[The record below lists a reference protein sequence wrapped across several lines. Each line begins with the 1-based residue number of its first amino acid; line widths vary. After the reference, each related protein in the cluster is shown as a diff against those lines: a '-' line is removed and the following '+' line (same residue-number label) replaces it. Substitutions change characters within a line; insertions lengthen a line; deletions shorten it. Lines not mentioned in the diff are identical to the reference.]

1 MSPARSALTVRSS
14 YKFTSSF
21 YNLRS
26 CKQKVFHSQHFRSF
40 TNSASLENAH
50 AVRILEVGPRDG
62 LQNLKRSIATPI
74 KVQLIQKLAAA
85 GLRNIEATS
94 FVSPKWVPQLADGAE
109 VMSQLSNL
117 AWQDQMRFPVLAP
130 NLKGLE
136 NAIKSKAKEVV
147 VFASATEAF
156 SKKNQNCTVDEALA
170 TAEEVVKNAKK
181 QNIAVRG

>member
-1 MSPARSALTVRSS
+1 
-14 YKFTSSF
+14 
-21 YNLRS
+21 
-26 CKQKVFHSQHFRSF
+26 
-40 TNSASLENAH
+40 
-50 AVRILEVGPRDG
+50 